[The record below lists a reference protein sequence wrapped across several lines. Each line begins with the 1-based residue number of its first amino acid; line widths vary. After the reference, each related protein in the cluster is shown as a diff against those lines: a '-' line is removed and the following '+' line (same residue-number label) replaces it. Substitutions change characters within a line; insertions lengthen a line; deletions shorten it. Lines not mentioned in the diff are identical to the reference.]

1 MTWVN
6 FIIQILHRLS
16 SMYYICLVFG
26 VPQHNDNKRQ
36 PISFLDS
43 IYHLSHPITNYS
55 LIINL
60 EWNEIVFTAIYELMI
75 LVESRMSFSR
85 TNCSQLSNG
94 NFSMKHWGGMYGF
107 YVLVSDQKKNLSS
120 IFASGCYSSII
131 YYLLLNEFEISQWST
146 NELTERMFDFF
157 RDQTHSMLQK
167 LRTC

>member
-16 SMYYICLVFG
+16 STTYICLVFG

-107 YVLVSDQKKNLSS
+107 YVLVSVRSEKEFVVHFCIRLLWFNDLLS
-120 IFASGCYSSII
+120 ITEWIWNKPMI
-131 YYLLLNEFEISQWST
+131 Y
-146 NELTERMFDFF
+146 
-157 RDQTHSMLQK
+157 
-167 LRTC
+167 

>member
-94 NFSMKHWGGMYGF
+94 NFSMKHWGGMYVARILSMF
-107 YVLVSDQKKNLSS
+107 YVLVLVSVRSEKWNLSS

-131 YYLLLNEFEISQWST
+131 Y
-146 NELTERMFDFF
+146 
-157 RDQTHSMLQK
+157 
-167 LRTC
+167 